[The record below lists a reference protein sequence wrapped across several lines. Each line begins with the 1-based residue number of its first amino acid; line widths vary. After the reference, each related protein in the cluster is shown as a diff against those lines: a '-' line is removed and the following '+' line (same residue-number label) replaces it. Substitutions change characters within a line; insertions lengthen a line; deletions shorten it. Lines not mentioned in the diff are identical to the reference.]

1 MNALPNLS
9 MMAFLKLGSVTE
21 TSKNQA
27 SFLSL
32 ISSANYKEII
42 DARII
47 LSLPKLGPSIDGSIL
62 TGDKLRILELLFIK
76 LSLYIGKGLN
86 ILFLNF
92 L

>member
-1 MNALPNLS
+1 MNALPNFS
-9 MMAFLKLGSVTE
+9 MIAFLKLGSVTE

-47 LSLPKLGPSIDGSIL
+47 LSLPKLGPSIDGSLL